1 MSTLKH
7 GLLAVRRSYDFAI
20 ALIGAYPAVT
30 FWLVVAYLAIR
41 R

>member
-1 MSTLKH
+1 MSPLNH
-7 GLLAVRRSYDFAI
+7 SLLAVRRSYDFTI
-20 ALIGAYPAVT
+20 ALIGAHPAVT

>member
-1 MSTLKH
+1 MPSINR
-7 GLLAVRRSYDFAI
+7 GLLAVRRSYDFTI